1 MVQASGCFCIGSRGT
16 VEQCARLGTG
26 PFLRLTV
33 PGLCHMTFL
42 QDDPVCVWWPS
53 WWTLLLL
60 EADLPLITAAPLL
73 LCCMSAADVL
83 IWLQHKVMRVV
94 AKKMDIPRNSA
105 FQAEYA
111 EHEDFFMDIMLD
123 VKEAPAGLEDR

>member
-94 AKKMDIPRNSA
+94 AKKMDIPCNSA
-105 FQAEYA
+105 FQQA
-111 EHEDFFMDIMLD
+111 LD
-123 VKEAPAGLEDR
+123 VAAGQCDRQKDGHPPQ